1 VSFFYAAIYLKEG
14 ENLSTRKPMTADARK
29 AKNEYLRRWRAAH
42 KEKVRE
48 YNNRYW
54 NKKAAAAEEQEGGK
68 NE

>member
-1 VSFFYAAIYLKEG
+1 M
-14 ENLSTRKPMTADARK
+14 STRKPMTADARK

-68 NE
+68 HE